1 MSTLVSKL
9 SQLGEADVRGSW
21 PDYLQQGFAGADVA
35 ELISVMRDEE
45 LWESSDEEAD
55 SWAPLHAW
63 RILGQLKA
71 RQAIGPMIEMLNQ
84 DPDDYQM
91 SELPRAM
98 GLIGRP
104 AIAPLEDNI
113 NNETVGIFSR
123 SSSVEALEMIY
134 QEDHST
140 REEIKTIYLRLLE
153 SSSTRDRFLN
163 GSVLSGLITL
173 QATESIDVIRE
184 AFAADTIDIGM
195 CGDLEDVEIE
205 LGLRTKR
212 ETPKPN
218 YAAYHGL
225 DSEPDSD
232 FDFEWDGSEDV
243 DQLDE
248 LLSTHGTEN
257 SIENSIE
264 LEGFLAGMLC
274 SPTLIMPSDWMP
286 EIWGR
291 ADHTSLFEDLE
302 AAETFSLLVLSRHND
317 LIDDLTNGYYS
328 PLYLLVDEYSYDLVG
343 SATYW
348 SKGFARAMSLWP
360 MLPPE
365 SNSEL
370 WGNLNLI
377 LFLMLPD
384 TLTDLPEI
392 SDNDRMDLALSLGDQ
407 VTAVYNQ
414 IPVEPLPSVTTVK
427 HNHPKVG
434 RNDPCPCGSNKKY
447 KKCCLH

>member
-1 MSTLVSKL
+1 MTTLTSKL
-9 SQLGEADVRGSW
+9 GKLGDADVFDSW
-21 PDYLQQGFAGADVA
+21 PDYLQQGFTDADVA

-45 LWESSDEEAD
+45 LWESSDEEVD

-71 RQAIGPMIEMLNQ
+71 RQSIGPMIEMLNQ

-91 SELPRAM
+91 SELPWAL

-113 NNETVGIFSR
+113 NNETLGIFSR
-123 SSSVEALEMIY
+123 TSSIEALEMIY
-134 QEDHST
+134 QEDHSI
-140 REEIKTIYLRLLE
+140 REEIKMIYLRLLE
-153 SSSTRDRFLN
+153 SSNPQDRFLN
-163 GSVLSGLITL
+163 GCIISGLLTL
-173 QATESIDVIRE
+173 QATETIDVIRE
-184 AFAADTIDIGM
+184 AFAADAIDIGM

-205 LGLRTKR
+205 LGLRTERK
-212 ETPKPN
+212 TPKPN
-218 YAAYHGL
+218 YAACYGL
-225 DSEPDSD
+225 DSESDSD
-232 FDFEWDGSEDV
+232 FDLQWDGSEDA

-248 LLSTHGTEN
+248 ILSTCATEK
-257 SIENSIE
+257 SIENRIE
-264 LEGFLAGMLC
+264 LEGFLAGVLC
-274 SPTLIMPSDWMP
+274 SSTLIMPSEWMP

-302 AAETFSLLVLSRHND
+302 TAETFSLLVLSRYND
-317 LIDDLTNGYYS
+317 LIDDLTNGCYS
-328 PLYLLVDEYSYDLVG
+328 PLYLLLDDYSHDLVG
-343 SATYW
+343 SATSW

-377 LFLMLPD
+377 LFLSLPD
-384 TLTDLPEI
+384 TLKDLPEI
-392 SDNDRMDLALSLGDQ
+392 SESDRMDLALSLGDQ
-407 VTAVYNQ
+407 VTALYSQ
-414 IPVEPLPSVTTVK
+414 IPAEPLPSVTTVK